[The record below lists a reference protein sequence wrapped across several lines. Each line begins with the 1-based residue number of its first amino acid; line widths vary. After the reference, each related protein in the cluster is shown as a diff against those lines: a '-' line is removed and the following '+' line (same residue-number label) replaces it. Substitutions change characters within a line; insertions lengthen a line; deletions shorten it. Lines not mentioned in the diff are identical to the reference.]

1 MTTLDL
7 TDGVRIRG
15 TLELTSLV
23 ASGRVAPRL
32 LLTFRARPT
41 RWFHVVLED
50 VSLTIRFNQERIGAG
65 RTVHTDISHDM
76 TYVSFEIPTT
86 HRLIRH
92 ITDGIPGGASEFQLE
107 AQLEG
112 LARWHLDPEA
122 PPSQAGGRL
131 VTDPPPGEWAT
142 STLGGGSTGHLQ
154 ITRSEWFEHV
164 LGPTQ
169 NQHFRYLEIALP
181 RDDAAL
187 GTEWGKAV
195 NHLANAEKSYA
206 FGDDAAVFTHLRAA
220 LDALPGAKKQILD
233 GIRDTA
239 KRTQLDALLKN
250 AGTYLHLGRHVA
262 TDGSTVGTFPVDH
275 LDAAFALDLMRVLL
289 SHLSLMLAAE
299 RLRTDS

>member
-1 MTTLDL
+1 MATLDL
-7 TDGVRIRG
+7 TDGGRIRG
-15 TLELTSLV
+15 TLELTSLA
-23 ASGRVAPRL
+23 ASGRIAPRL

-65 RTVHTDISHDM
+65 RTVHTDVSHDM
-76 TYVSFEIPTT
+76 TYVNFEIPTT

-92 ITDGIPGGASEFQLE
+92 ITDGIPAGASVFQLE

-112 LARWHLDPEA
+112 LARWRLDPEA
-122 PPSQAGGRL
+122 PSSQAGGRL

-142 STLGGGSTGHLQ
+142 STLGGGSPVYLQ
-154 ITRSEWFEHV
+154 ITRSEWFERI
-164 LGPTQ
+164 LGPTR
-169 NQHFRYLEIALP
+169 NEHFRYLEIALP
-181 RDDAAL
+181 RNDVVLA
-187 GTEWGKAV
+187 TEWGKAV

-206 FGDDAAVFTHLRAA
+206 LGDDTAVFTHLRGA

-233 GIRDTA
+233 GISDSA
-239 KRTQLDALLKN
+239 KRTQLDTLLKS
-250 AGTYLHLGRHVA
+250 AGTFLHLGRHVA
-262 TDGSTVGTFPVDH
+262 ADGSTVGTFPVDH

-299 RLRTDS
+299 RLRTDD